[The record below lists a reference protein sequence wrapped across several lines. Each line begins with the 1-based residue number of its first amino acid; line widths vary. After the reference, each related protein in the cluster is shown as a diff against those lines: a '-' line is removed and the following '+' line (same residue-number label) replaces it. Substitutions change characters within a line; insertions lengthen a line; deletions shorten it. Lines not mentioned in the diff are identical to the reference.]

1 MDGNVS
7 PSLCF
12 SLKYHQRLKVV
23 DWFVGDLSDFLLV
36 GGSVG
41 WIVGCLVC
49 LLDGW
54 IVGC

>member
-1 MDGNVS
+1 M
-7 PSLCF
+7 
-12 SLKYHQRLKVV
+12 V